1 MTLREEVQQKI
12 QYASEAT
19 LERIKSFLEEY
30 NSLLGVHPEENEEIS
45 AEEANAIQEGL
56 TEIENGETV
65 SAQEVA
71 AQLGLSLN
79 ALVSRS

>member
-1 MTLREEVQQKI
+1 MIAAHQQI
-12 QYASEAT
+12 TDETGQT
-19 LERIKSFLEEY
+19 FILLPLEEY
-30 NSLLGVHPEENEEIS
+30 NALLGLHPDENEELS

-79 ALVSRS
+79 ASVLRS

>member
-1 MTLREEVQQKI
+1 MIAAHQQI
-12 QYASEAT
+12 TDETGQT
-19 LERIKSFLEEY
+19 FVFVPLEEY
-30 NSLLGVHPEENEEIS
+30 NALLGLYPEENEELS

-56 TEIENGETV
+56 TEIANGETV

-79 ALVSRS
+79 ASVSRS

>member
-1 MTLREEVQQKI
+1 MIAAHQQI
-12 QYASEAT
+12 TDETGQT
-19 LERIKSFLEEY
+19 FILLPLEEY
-30 NSLLGVHPEENEEIS
+30 QALLGVYPDENEELS

-71 AQLGLSLN
+71 AQLGLVLN
-79 ALVSRS
+79 ASVSRS

>member
-1 MTLREEVQQKI
+1 MIAAHQQI
-12 QYASEAT
+12 TDETGQT
-19 LERIKSFLEEY
+19 FVFVPLEEY
-30 NSLLGVHPEENEEIS
+30 NALLGLHPDENEELS

-79 ALVSRS
+79 ASVLRS

>member
-1 MTLREEVQQKI
+1 MIAAHQQI
-12 QYASEAT
+12 TDETGQT
-19 LERIKSFLEEY
+19 FILLPLEEY
-30 NSLLGVHPEENEEIS
+30 NALLGLHPEETEELS

-71 AQLGLSLN
+71 AQLGLS
-79 ALVSRS
+79 